1 MDEFASIGKATQ
13 STLERAHER
22 YQCVFRSVASL
33 DPDERQQLAR
43 LYLRHYD
50 GSDEARFFADLDDK
64 AEALLLYHEGR
75 IVGFTTLALYDFEW
89 RRQRRRIVFS
99 GDTIIEPAHWGQQ
112 TFGYAWAGR
121 MGRLYREAPALPLY
135 WFLIVKGHRTY
146 RYLPLIGQTFF
157 PHWQQ
162 PPDPQLQALAEAL
175 AAARFGAAYDPR
187 SGLIRFDRSHGHLKP
202 DLAQPKAH
210 ELEKAAVAFFLQ
222 RNPGYLQGDEL
233 VCLCPLRADNMRPL
247 VRRIFLGVRGA

>member
-1 MDEFASIGKATQ
+1 MDELESVGSATQ
-13 STLERAHER
+13 STRERAHEL

-33 DPDERQQLAR
+33 DPGERQQLAR

-50 GSDEARFFADLDDK
+50 GSDEGRFFADLNDK

-75 IVGFTTLALYDFEW
+75 IVGFTTLALYGFDW
-89 RRQRRRIVFS
+89 RGQRQRIVFS

-112 TFGYAWAGR
+112 AFTYAWAAR

-187 SGLIRFDRSHGHLKP
+187 SGLIRFERSHGHLKP
-202 DLAQPKAH
+202 DLAQPKAR
-210 ELEKAAVAFFLQ
+210 ELEKASVAFFLQ

-233 VCLCPLRADNMRPL
+233 VCLCPLRADNMRPFA
-247 VRRIFLGVRGA
+247 RRVFLGVRGA